1 MASNHTAKVVI
12 LMVEGENDEIL
23 LEQYVDEVLQN
34 KQTDYHFEV
43 TVGDI
48 LGNNQHRANAEN
60 IVLAKIK
67 EVMNTQKYKKSDIA
81 AVFHIVDVDGS
92 FIKHGH
98 FLVNEELKQ
107 RNRSH
112 EYTVEDELVYSES
125 NDMKENNR
133 KSWQLKHGRL
143 RTLSTRTEIWSIPYS
158 LIFFSITSEHVL
170 GGEIKYDQDAKLDVI
185 DAFLNQHPTVND
197 FLDFLEDQKLITQA
211 DPWSILEKSTVF
223 KRLTNINCVI
233 DSLKVLE

>member
-1 MASNHTAKVVI
+1 
-12 LMVEGENDEIL
+12 
-23 LEQYVDEVLQN
+23 
-34 KQTDYHFEV
+34 
-43 TVGDI
+43 
-48 LGNNQHRANAEN
+48 
-60 IVLAKIK
+60 
-67 EVMNTQKYKKSDIA
+67 
-81 AVFHIVDVDGS
+81 
-92 FIKHGH
+92 
-98 FLVNEELKQ
+98 
-107 RNRSH
+107 
-112 EYTVEDELVYSES
+112 
-125 NDMKENNR
+125 MKENNR

-170 GGEIKYDQDAKLDVI
+170 SGEIKYDQDAKLDVI

-211 DPWSILEKSTVF
+211 DPWSILEKSTGF